1 MQSSNKVAVCIPT
14 YHGSAILKDTLD
26 SLLKQTYQD
35 FVVYISDDTSPSAL
49 VELANTKE
57 LIESYQDDRFQYRAN
72 ETNLGYP
79 LNLIGLVDWSTE
91 DFIFLLAQ
99 DDVLSEVAI
108 EACLKC
114 FEERPG
120 IGAVARPY
128 FWFQED
134 LSEPVRQIHK
144 LNGPLPHYLDSDSAI
159 SDILHVLVSVSQL
172 TGLMYRRS
180 KLSVPFANSVFP
192 AHIYPFAGALR
203 DHGVAFL
210 PFHTVAVS
218 IQHSQTRTV
227 SSIYEE
233 SPAQAWVDMYKS
245 VFGDEKYSNIMNA
258 GICDHMGKNYV
269 GLVQI
274 RSYGKFKFFVRECRL
289 MLTLRH
295 KNWFSPK
302 FWFSTIALAVL
313 PRWLIQ
319 QIVDQFKKKI
329 LSRTLTNCKLA
340 TIEDLW

>member
-1 MQSSNKVAVCIPT
+1 MGQSNKVAVCIPT
-14 YHGSAILKDTLD
+14 YFGSAILKETID
-26 SLLKQTYQD
+26 SLLKQTFQN
-35 FVVYISDDTSPSAL
+35 FVVYISDDTPPSAL
-49 VELANTKE
+49 EELDKTEK
-57 LIESYQDDRFQYRAN
+57 LIESYHDERFQYRAN

-79 LNLIGLVDWSTE
+79 LNLIGLVDWSQE

-99 DDVLSEVAI
+99 DDILSEVAI
-108 EACLKC
+108 EACLLC
-114 FEERPG
+114 FEERPE

-128 FWFQED
+128 FWFQEH

-144 LNGPLPHYLDSDSAI
+144 LSGHRPHFLESNSDI
-159 SDILHVLVSVSQL
+159 NDILHVLVSVSQL
-172 TGLMYRRS
+172 TGLMYQRS
-180 KLSVPFANSVFP
+180 KLTVPFVNSVFP

-245 VFGDEKYSNIMNA
+245 VFGDPKYSGIMNA
-258 GICDHMGKNYV
+258 GIRDHMGMNYI

-274 RSYGKFKFFVRECRL
+274 RSYGKFQYFVRECHL
-289 MLTLRH
+289 MLRLRP
-295 KNWFSPK
+295 KNWISLK
-302 FWFSTIALAVL
+302 FWFSVTALTVL
-313 PRWLIQ
+313 PRRLIQ
-319 QIVDQFKKKI
+319 QIVDQFKEKI
-329 LSRTLTNCKLA
+329 LSRTLTNSRLA
-340 TIEDLW
+340 TIDDLW